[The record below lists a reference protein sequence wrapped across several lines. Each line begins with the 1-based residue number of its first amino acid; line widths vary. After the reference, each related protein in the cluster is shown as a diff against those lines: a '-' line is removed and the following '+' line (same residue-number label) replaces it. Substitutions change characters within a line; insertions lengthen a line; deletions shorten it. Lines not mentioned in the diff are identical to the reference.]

1 MLNFYVKCRC
11 QVKIYNVVNHEKLP
25 LLFWTLSLRF
35 NARKLM
41 ENEI

>member
-1 MLNFYVKCRC
+1 MLNFYVKYRC

-25 LLFWTLSLRF
+25 LLFWTLRF
-35 NARKLM
+35 NARKLT